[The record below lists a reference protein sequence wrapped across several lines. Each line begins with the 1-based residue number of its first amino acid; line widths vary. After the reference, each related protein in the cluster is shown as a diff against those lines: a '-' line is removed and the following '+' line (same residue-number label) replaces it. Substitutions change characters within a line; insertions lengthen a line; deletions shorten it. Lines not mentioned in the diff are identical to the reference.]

1 MSTTQERSQR
11 MIPRGVLAGAISIG
25 VGIVGIVVLIA
36 FWFPLDMDEI
46 LPYHQIAC
54 DAAAQRASVYTAA
67 CNGYP
72 TQFGPFEFQR
82 PFNYVGASM
91 GWLMFPVFAVTKALW
106 LHTAFGVVVLVLAA
120 WGVVK
125 SVRLNVW
132 FLPAAIVYFPIAF
145 ATIHDTGPI
154 RISLV
159 VLAWTPVALRSYLR
173 STGRWKR
180 LLLAAILLIGWLA
193 ATESKPYFMFLIP
206 GVVAWCGAALVIT
219 DGAGWVHQQWRR
231 GAVLLSGLALAC
243 LALLVI
249 LRTDGVPYLVYL
261 TRYPS
266 PNDLLVNFGTGATF
280 IADWPFTAHRM
291 MNLYPNVDLLFFKP
305 LQSPMNALPVTA
317 DRGGLLALALTV
329 AASASAIVLYVWA
342 GRRLWKTNQ
351 RTAVIAM
358 ISAAAML
365 FLGALISGGGSN
377 HHFVYAH
384 LPLLALV
391 LLAFNTLASG
401 PLKAGI
407 TLVVVSAL
415 ALAAAVSVPLKPPVS
430 RDIDTIMQAAIG
442 SADATTV
449 INCQSWGCY
458 YQYSFMNIDNVPIA
472 WAETPEEQAR
482 LLSDAQSQ
490 GRSILHVCLSCTQLQ
505 VEAGYPG
512 TRVTEAMT
520 TPSGWRLF
528 EVEY

>member
-1 MSTTQERSQR
+1 
-11 MIPRGVLAGAISIG
+11 
-25 VGIVGIVVLIA
+25 
-36 FWFPLDMDEI
+36 
-46 LPYHQIAC
+46 
-54 DAAAQRASVYTAA
+54 
-67 CNGYP
+67 
-72 TQFGPFEFQR
+72 
-82 PFNYVGASM
+82 
-91 GWLMFPVFAVTKALW
+91 
-106 LHTAFGVVVLVLAA
+106 
-120 WGVVK
+120 
-125 SVRLNVW
+125 
-132 FLPAAIVYFPIAF
+132 
-145 ATIHDTGPI
+145 
-154 RISLV
+154 
-159 VLAWTPVALRSYLR
+159 
-173 STGRWKR
+173 
-180 LLLAAILLIGWLA
+180 
-193 ATESKPYFMFLIP
+193 MFLIP

-219 DGAGWVHQQWRR
+219 DGAGWVHQQWKK
-231 GAVLLSGLALAC
+231 GVVLLSGLALAC
-243 LALLVI
+243 LALLVV

-280 IADWPFTAHRM
+280 ITDWPFTAHRM

-329 AASASAIVLYVWA
+329 AASACAIVLYVWA

-351 RTAVIAM
+351 REAVIAT

-442 SADATTV
+442 SADAPTV

-458 YQYSFMNIDNVPIA
+458 YQYSFMNIDNVPIV
-472 WAETPEEQAR
+472 WAETPEEQTR

-512 TRVTEAMT
+512 TAVTEMMT

-528 EVEY
+528 KVEY